1 MHYPGGLKTGFL
13 LKRYK
18 RFLADI
24 ELHNGSVITIHCPN
38 TGSMK
43 NCMIPGGR
51 IWYSTSGN
59 PSRKYPNTWEF
70 LESENGGLIGINTNI
85 SNAIVTEAIEHDVI
99 ERLQGYEQLKREVKY
114 GEKNSR
120 IDLLLEKSSET
131 GETDTCYVEV
141 KNVTLNEGDGLG
153 LFPDA
158 VTTRGQKHLEELMGM
173 VKMGHRA
180 VLLFCVQH
188 SEINR
193 VAPADLIDPHYG
205 QLLRMAKKGG
215 VEILAYRADMDM
227 SAASVSLADEL
238 PVLF

>member
-1 MHYPGGLKTGFL
+1 MHYPSGLKVGFL

-24 ELHNGSVITIHCPN
+24 RLPDGTNITIHCPN

-43 NCMIPGGR
+43 NCMIPGGK
-51 IWYSTSGN
+51 IWYSTSDN
-59 PSRKYPNTWEF
+59 PNRKYPNTWEF
-70 LESENGGLIGINTNI
+70 LESENGGLIGINTSI
-85 SNAIVTEAIEHDVI
+85 SNTLVAEAIEHDVI
-99 ERLQGYEQLKREVKY
+99 EKLRGYGQLKREVKY
-114 GEKNSR
+114 GEQNSR
-120 IDLLLEKSSET
+120 IDLLLETRSAS

-141 KNVTLNEGDGLG
+141 KNVTLNDGDGLG

-158 VTTRGQKHLEELMGM
+158 VTTRGQKHLEELMAM
-173 VKMGHRA
+173 VGAGYRA

-188 SEINR
+188 SEIDR

-205 QLLRMAKKGG
+205 VLLRKARESG

-227 SAASVSLADEL
+227 AAASVALVDEL
-238 PVLF
+238 PVLL